1 MKDNTR
7 LIDIILSASGLIIC
21 SPLFLLAAI
30 LIKATSKGPVFFLQK
45 RVGLHNKDF
54 TIYKFRTMREGA
66 AKQNTLT
73 IGSKDSRITT
83 IGYYLR
89 KYKLDELPQLYN
101 VLKGEMS
108 IVGPRPELRAYVEL
122 YSPEQRNVLSIRP
135 GITDY
140 ASIKFK
146 NENDLLAAAEN
157 PERYYIND
165 ILPLKLQLSQQ
176 YLKNKS
182 LRNYFF
188 VIWATIS
195 GKTSCCNLYLENAN
209 CA

>member
-122 YSPEQRNVLSIRP
+122 YSAEQRNVLSIRP

-146 NENDLLAAAEN
+146 NENDLLAAADN

-195 GKTSCCNLYLENAN
+195 GKNQLL
-209 CA
+209 

>member
-7 LIDIILSASGLIIC
+7 VIDIVLSASGLIIC
-21 SPLFLLAAI
+21 SPLFLLAAF

-54 TIYKFRTMREGA
+54 TIYKFRTMRKGA
-66 AKQNTLT
+66 AKQNALT

-146 NENDLLAAAEN
+146 NENDLLAAADN

-195 GKTSCCNLYLENAN
+195 GKNQLL
-209 CA
+209 

>member
-21 SPLFLLAAI
+21 SPLFLIAAI

-45 RVGLHNKDF
+45 RVGLHDKDF

-66 AKQNTLT
+66 AKQNALT
-73 IGSKDSRITT
+73 IGSKDSRITA

-122 YSPEQRNVLSIRP
+122 YSAEQRNVLSIRP
-135 GITDY
+135 GITDF

-146 NENDLLAAAEN
+146 NENDLLAAADN

-195 GKTSCCNLYLENAN
+195 GKTNCCNLYLENAN
-209 CA
+209 CV

>member
-7 LIDIILSASGLIIC
+7 PIDIILSASGLIIC
-21 SPLFLLAAI
+21 SPLFLIAAI

-66 AKQNTLT
+66 AKQNALT

-122 YSPEQRNVLSIRP
+122 YSPEQRTVLSIRP

-146 NENDLLAAAEN
+146 NENDLLAEAEN

-182 LRNYFF
+182 LRNYFS
-188 VIWATIS
+188 VIWATIT
-195 GKTSCCNLYLENAN
+195 GKNRLL
-209 CA
+209 

>member
-1 MKDNTR
+1 MNEDKTR
-7 LIDIILSASGLIIC
+7 FADIVLSLTGLLVC
-21 SPLFLLAAI
+21 SPLFLLITI
-30 LIKATSKGPVFFLQK
+30 LIKSTSKGPVFFSQT
-45 RVGLHNKDF
+45 RVGLNNKDF
-54 TIYKFRTMREGA
+54 AIYKFRTMYQGA
-66 AKQNTLT
+66 AGKNALT
-73 IGSKDSRITT
+73 VGSKDSRITG

-101 VLKGEMS
+101 VLKGDMS
-108 IVGPRPELRAYVEL
+108 IVGPRPELRKYVEL
-122 YSPEQRNVLSIRP
+122 YSPEQRNVLCAKP

-140 ASIKFK
+140 ASIRFR

-157 PERYYIND
+157 PENYYIEH
-165 ILPLKLQLSQQ
+165 ILPLKLQLNQQ

-195 GKTSCCNLYLENAN
+195 GRS
-209 CA
+209 